1 MNPTPRSSPPL
12 HSSDSSRGPRTS
24 AHTDETGIPEE
35 SLEALVQLVDTGPVP
50 LGGYTLAEIYAVGGI
65 AHLLEQEPD
74 PALVAEAVRSLVA
87 RNLITTEAGSDEL
100 EIRGDLG
107 IATAL
112 QHRASTVIDTRV
124 TGSEPDHP
132 WRFILMPQ
140 PDGVTL
146 EVLID
151 ALGIHFYS
159 LRKTDDTY
167 DRLWE
172 RLPSGDRGPDD
183 ADAESVLSASA
194 YTALVSVSRWN
205 DAGDRDTHD
214 MVLAQEG
221 ERCHAFVRSA
231 DDPTTLVPAGMA
243 EDEWRDAI
251 KRLATVS

>member
-1 MNPTPRSSPPL
+1 MSSQAN
-12 HSSDSSRGPRTS
+12 RV
-24 AHTDETGIPEE
+24 GIPEH
-35 SLEALVQLVDTGPVP
+35 SLEALVELVDTGPVP

-107 IATAL
+107 LATAL
-112 QHRASTVIDTRV
+112 QHRARTVIDARV

-172 RLPSGDRGPDD
+172 RLPSGDRGAED
-183 ADAESVLSASA
+183 ADADAVLEASPQK
-194 YTALVSVSRWN
+194 ALVSVSTWN
-205 DAGDRDTHD
+205 DAGDRDTSD
-214 MVLAQEG
+214 VVLAQDG
-221 ERCHAFVRSA
+221 DTCHVFVRSEQ
-231 DDPTTLVPAGMA
+231 DPAKLVAAGMDN
-243 EDEWRDAI
+243 DEWRDLV
-251 KRLATVS
+251 KRSAGTQ